1 MQREIKVLDMHGYK
15 FISCKSH
22 LSYYVPV
29 IVTSFV
35 PVKICAFS
43 KKIEKYF
50 VRILCFQRL
59 FEVVNKLWF
68 NRLNFIHGKVQLKK
82 CELVLSF
89 LMFSKLHDFFSV
101 SCQDI
106 DLHDKVNGKMF
117 NGLSGPCYV
126 TTKMWKYHVVSS
138 IFVKLIK
145 PLEIDNPTSLI
156 FLSVDQDLWAKIK
169 QRLR

>member
-59 FEVVNKLWF
+59 FGVVNKLWF

-82 CELVLSF
+82 CELVLNV
-89 LMFSKLHDFFSV
+89 LMFSKLHDFSLLRVKILTFMTKLMAKCLMACLGLVTSQLKCENIM
-101 SCQDI
+101 SC
-106 DLHDKVNGKMF
+106 HPY
-117 NGLSGPCYV
+117 LSN
-126 TTKMWKYHVVSS
+126 W
-138 IFVKLIK
+138 
-145 PLEIDNPTSLI
+145 
-156 FLSVDQDLWAKIK
+156 
-169 QRLR
+169 